1 MRDIFDFDDG
11 DFAFPLSDDFAL
23 DSDGDLMFRMD
34 DNMAMDMDSGDIH
47 FVSDWSL
54 DDDCCSPND
63 RMTRTDDLRSKS
75 RRSDLSRAEL
85 SAQ

>member
-11 DFAFPLSDDFAL
+11 DFAFPLSDDYAL
-23 DSDGDLMFRMD
+23 DSDGDLMFRM
-34 DNMAMDMDSGDIH
+34 
-47 FVSDWSL
+47 
-54 DDDCCSPND
+54 
-63 RMTRTDDLRSKS
+63 DLRSKS

>member
-34 DNMAMDMDSGDIH
+34 DNMAMDMDSGDSH

-54 DDDCCSPND
+54 DDD
-63 RMTRTDDLRSKS
+63 
-75 RRSDLSRAEL
+75 
-85 SAQ
+85 

>member
-11 DFAFPLSDDFAL
+11 DFAFPLSGDYAL

-47 FVSDWSL
+47 FVSDWSR
-54 DDDCCSPND
+54 DDD
-63 RMTRTDDLRSKS
+63 
-75 RRSDLSRAEL
+75 
-85 SAQ
+85 